1 MNIVILIGRLTKN
14 PEIRTTTSQVPV
26 ATFTVAVDRKFKNA
40 NGDREADFI
49 QCVAW
54 RQQGEFVS
62 KYFTKGSRIAVTGT
76 LQNRNWD
83 DSEGHKRT
91 STEVIVDSA
100 EFVESKGASKPQYEP
115 EQASLPVAD
124 DDGSLP
130 FDL

>member
-91 STEVIVDSA
+91 TTEVVVDSV
-100 EFVESKGASKPQYEP
+100 EFVESKGTSTPQATP
-115 EQASLPVAD
+115 QVTPQADSGD
-124 DDGSLP
+124 SLP

>member
-1 MNIVILIGRLTKN
+1 VNIIIIIGRLTRD
-14 PEIRTTTSQVPV
+14 PELRTTTSQIPI

-54 RQQGEFVS
+54 RQQGEFIS
-62 KYFTKGSRIAVTGT
+62 KYFKKGSRIAVTGN
-76 LQNRNWD
+76 LQTRNWE

-100 EFVESKGASKPQYEP
+100 EFVESKGTAKPQAAP
-115 EQASLPVAD
+115 QAEDEYA
-124 DDGSLP
+124 LP
-130 FDL
+130 FDI

>member
-1 MNIVILIGRLTKN
+1 MNIVIIIGRLTRD
-14 PEIRTTTSQVPV
+14 PELRTTASQIPV

-76 LQNRNWD
+76 LQNRNWE

-91 STEVIVDSA
+91 TTEVVVDSA
-100 EFVESKGASKPQYEP
+100 EFVESKRP
-115 EQASLPVAD
+115 EQAAPQATPQAD
-124 DDGSLP
+124 SGDSLP